1 MASELWCD
9 SLEIR
14 EARAGEAA
22 RVYAITRSAFL
33 EYASDVPPPS
43 ALFENEAEVVG
54 ELAEG
59 SHHALLAERDGK
71 ALGCVRYELDRR
83 GLHFFRLAVLPSARR
98 QGVAKALLARL
109 EEVARTHEKSRI
121 WCHVRPKVSQ
131 NVALYESVG
140 YMRNGEDVMVRNGF
154 VIPVGV
160 MEKWI

>member
-1 MASELWCD
+1 M
-9 SLEIR
+9 EIR
-14 EARAGEAA
+14 EARQSEAA

-43 ALFENEAEVVG
+43 ALFETEAEVVR
-54 ELAEG
+54 ELAAS

-71 ALGCVRYELDRR
+71 VLGCVRYELDRR

-109 EEVARTHEKSRI
+109 EEVARAQEKPRI
-121 WCHVRPKVSQ
+121 WCHVRPKVSR

-140 YMRNGEDVMVRNGF
+140 YALNGEDVMVRNGF

-160 MEKWI
+160 MEKWIG

>member
-1 MASELWCD
+1 MT
-9 SLEIR
+9 IR
-14 EARAGEAA
+14 EAREGEAA

-33 EYASDVPPPS
+33 EYAADVPPPS
-43 ALFENEAEVVG
+43 ALFETEAEVVK
-54 ELAEG
+54 ELSTGG

-109 EEVARTHEKSRI
+109 EEVASESGKSRI
-121 WCHVRPKVSQ
+121 WCHVRPKVSR

-140 YMRNGEDVMVRNGF
+140 YALNGEDVMVRNGF

-160 MEKWI
+160 MEKWIG

>member
-1 MASELWCD
+1 M
-9 SLEIR
+9 EIR
-14 EARAGEAA
+14 EARQSEAA

-43 ALFENEAEVVG
+43 ALFETEAEVVR
-54 ELAEG
+54 ELAAS

-71 ALGCVRYELDRR
+71 VLGCVRYELDRR

-109 EEVARTHEKSRI
+109 EEVARAQEKPRI
-121 WCHVRPKVSQ
+121 WCHVRPKVSR

-140 YMRNGEDVMVRNGF
+140 YALNGEDVMVRNGF

-160 MEKWI
+160 MEKWIGK